1 MRLSLTS
8 LFMRTPFE
16 HLQKHADKVKE
27 CGNLFKEAARCYVRQ
42 EDEKFDTLT
51 EDVARIES
59 EADGIKRDI
68 RTHLPSGIFMPVD
81 KFQFFQYLREQD
93 NVLDEM
99 EEALFW
105 LSFRPGGIPDDVA
118 DDFLHLVDSVIPTIE
133 KLSKLVSL
141 ATDYFT
147 SNDRRQRKKI
157 ISLIRDIHQEETEA
171 DFLERELKVKVFGTV
186 ENPLA
191 VYHMIQLATIVGNI
205 ANHAENASDRMEAM
219 IAR

>member
-8 LFMRTPFE
+8 LFMKSPFE
-16 HLQKHADKVKE
+16 NLKKHADKVKE
-27 CGNLFKEAARCYVRQ
+27 CGHLFKEAARCHIRQ

-68 RTHLPSGIFMPVD
+68 RTHLPRGIFMPVD

-141 ATDYFT
+141 ATDYFR

-186 ENPLA
+186 ENPLV